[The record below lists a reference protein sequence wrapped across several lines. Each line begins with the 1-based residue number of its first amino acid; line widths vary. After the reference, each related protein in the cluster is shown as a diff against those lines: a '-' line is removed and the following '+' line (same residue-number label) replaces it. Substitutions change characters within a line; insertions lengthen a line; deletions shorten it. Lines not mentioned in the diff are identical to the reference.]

1 MGAGQSGGSARTV
14 TIDNVNPVV
23 DISDSVVQ
31 RLKGQLRGIKN
42 VATTNTLSIHTH
54 TRTYLTLFKKCNKKC
69 FVMQHDDDTEQ
80 NRNGQMNKI
89 TTTNHQK

>member
-31 RLKGQLRGIKN
+31 RLKGQLRGIKK

-54 TRTYLTLFKKCNKKC
+54 THIPNP
-69 FVMQHDDDTEQ
+69 
-80 NRNGQMNKI
+80 I
-89 TTTNHQK
+89 QKM